1 MLVVLATTEHFHNL
15 VLKQCTVV
23 WEHVFVGCVVYL
35 PALEMAVV
43 SSEFDYCT
51 MVLVPAGR
59 FVFVER
65 LDIFA
70 FVVYTRVVGDLVD
83 HNFVEGL
90 LVARSLAFLVVHNF
104 ASVLW
109 ERHSFASVV

>member
-1 MLVVLATTEHFHNL
+1 MVLATTEHFHNL
-15 VLKQCTVV
+15 VLKQCRAV
-23 WEHVFVGCVVYL
+23 WEHVFVGCMVYL
-35 PALEMAVV
+35 PVLEMAVV
-43 SSEFDYCT
+43 SFEFDCCT
-51 MVLVPAGR
+51 MVLVLGR
-59 FVFVER
+59 FVFVEL

-70 FVVYTRVVGDLVD
+70 YVVYTRMVGDLVD